1 MKIWRHIIASVVG
14 VAALGGTVAA
24 QSPDPEPAADD
35 AAQQLAERFAP
46 IIMLKEQEEQ
56 CAPEGEPYAPASVEI
71 VLDNPQIALRQMSE
85 GNPTVM
91 RGPSAG
97 DLLGLGEG
105 FFLDFPGSS
114 LQPGCIYQKD
124 FDWFTEEYPPTVYS
138 HVVQQPDV
146 PDRVFVQYWIYWY
159 YNDWNNK
166 HESDWEGITVV
177 FDATSIDEALASEPI
192 AVGYSQHEGGERADW
207 DDDKLSREGDRP
219 VVYSSAGSHAS
230 YFQDAIY
237 LGRGASEGF
246 GCDDTTGPSERVD
259 PAVVLLPDSVDDPS
273 DPLAWVSY
281 EGRWGER
288 QNGAFNGPT
297 GPVVKDRWLEPAP
310 WFDDLRSSSVVIP
323 AGNTSAN
330 EVIDVFCEVVEWG
343 SGQLI
348 AFSVSPLRLIL
359 TALVAFF
366 VLRFL
371 LGRTDWHR
379 SPRTPIVRRRRA
391 GQILR
396 TAIDIY
402 RRAPLIYILFGLIYI
417 PAALITGVLGALLKL
432 VPGVSA
438 FLSLAQGASGTSLVM
453 AAFVGSIANVAAFVV
468 INAIVAEYLDGSER
482 GLEAAVDA
490 IRTTWQRR
498 RSLFGAFG
506 RSFAIVFVLLASFV
520 GIPWGIRQ
528 LVRYQFV
535 GQAVAYDDLD
545 GAAALDRSSSLVRG
559 RWLHTALVIA
569 LLNGAVALLALVV
582 GLLIL
587 LVATGLPLWLFAA
600 IVSLVSALTVPI
612 AAIAMTLL
620 YGDAIAEQQGMAQV
634 ADDAVDVSDDV
645 DTGTVPA

>member
-1 MKIWRHIIASVVG
+1 MPRRAWRSALAATIASIAVMSVG
-14 VAALGGTVAA
+14 ATAAAGA
-24 QSPDPEPAADD
+24 PEPVDD
-35 AAQQLAERFAP
+35 AAQELADRFAP
-46 IIMLKEQEEQ
+46 VIMLKEQEEE
-56 CAPEGEPYAPASVEI
+56 CDPSGEPYAPASVEI
-71 VLDNPQIALRQMSE
+71 VLDNPEIALRQVGG

-114 LQPGCIYQKD
+114 LEPGCIYQRD
-124 FDWFTEEYPPTVYS
+124 FDKFTEAYPPTVYA
-138 HVVQQPDV
+138 HIVQQSDV

-177 FDATSIDEALASEPI
+177 FDATSVEDALASDPI

-259 PAVVLLPDSVDDPS
+259 PTVVVLPDAVDDPT

-288 QNGAFNGPT
+288 QSGAFNGPT
-297 GPVVKDRWLEPAP
+297 GPSVKDRWLEPAP
-310 WFDDLRSSSVVIP
+310 WFDDLRPSSVVIP

-330 EVIDVFCEVVEWG
+330 EIIDVFCGVVEWG

-348 AFSVSPLRLIL
+348 AFTVSPLRLIL
-359 TALVAFF
+359 SAVVVFF
-366 VLRFL
+366 VAKFL
-371 LGRTDWHR
+371 LGRTDWSR
-379 SPRTPIVRRRRA
+379 VPTSPIVRRRRA

-396 TAIDIY
+396 TALDIY
-402 RRAPLIYILFGLIYI
+402 GEAPLIFIMFGLVYI
-417 PAALITGVLGALLKL
+417 PAAFVTGILAALIQL

-438 FLSLAQGASGTSLVM
+438 LLSLAQGATGTSLVM

-468 INAIVAEYLDGSER
+468 INAIVAEYLDGPER
-482 GLEAAVDA
+482 GLDPAIEA
-490 IRTTWQRR
+490 IRSTWQRR

-569 LLNGAVALLALVV
+569 LLNGAVALMSLVV

-587 LVATGLPLWLFAA
+587 LVATGLPLWVFAA
-600 IVSLVSALTVPI
+600 VASLVSALTVPI
-612 AAIAMTLL
+612 AGIAMTLL
-620 YGDAIAEQQGMAQV
+620 YGDAIAEHESG
-634 ADDAVDVSDDV
+634 DAVDVSDDV
-645 DTGTVPA
+645 EAGTVPA

>member
-1 MKIWRHIIASVVG
+1 MRFGHRVLAAS
-14 VAALGGTVAA
+14 GTVLAIA
-24 QSPDPEPAADD
+24 TIGVSAGPAVHAGAPEPTDESV
-35 AAQQLAERFAP
+35 QELAERFAP
-46 IIMLKEQEEQ
+46 IIMLKEQEDE
-56 CAPEGEPYAPASVEI
+56 CDPDGEPYAPASVDI
-71 VLDNPQIALRQMSE
+71 VLDNPEIALRQVGG

-91 RGPSAG
+91 RGPSAE

-114 LQPGCIYQKD
+114 LEPGCVYQRD
-124 FDWFTEEYPPTVYS
+124 FEKYTEVYPPTVYA
-138 HVVQQPDV
+138 HVVRQPDV

-177 FDATSIDEALASEPI
+177 FEATSVDDALTVEPM

-207 DDDKLSREGDRP
+207 DADKLTREGDRP
-219 VVYSSAGSHAS
+219 VVYASAGSHAS
-230 YFQDAIY
+230 YFEDAIY

-259 PAVVLLPDSVDDPS
+259 PAVVVLPDMVDDPA

-297 GPVVKDRWLEPAP
+297 GPAVKDRWLEPAP
-310 WFDDLRSSSVVIP
+310 WFDDLRTSSFVIP

-330 EVIDVFCEVVEWG
+330 EVIDVFCVAVEWG
-343 SGQLI
+343 SGQLV
-348 AFSVSPLRLIL
+348 AFTVSPLRLIL
-359 TALVAFF
+359 TGILVFF
-366 VLRFL
+366 TAKFL
-371 LGRTDWHR
+371 LGRTDWGR
-379 SPRTPIVRRRRA
+379 VPTTPIVRRRRA

-396 TAIDIY
+396 SAIGIY
-402 RRAPLIYILFGLIYI
+402 GAAPLIFILFGLVYI
-417 PAALITGVLGALLKL
+417 PAAFLTGVLGGLIQL
-432 VPGVSA
+432 VPGVA
-438 FLSLAQGASGTSLVM
+438 ALASLARGSTGTSLVL

-468 INAIVAEYLDGSER
+468 VNAIVAEYLDGPRR
-482 GLEAAVDA
+482 GVDAAVEA
-490 IRTTWQRR
+490 IRSTWERR
-498 RSLFGAFG
+498 RALFGAFG
-506 RSFAIVFVLLASFV
+506 RSFAIVFVLLISFV
-520 GIPWGIRQ
+520 GVPWGIRQ

-535 GQAVAYDDLD
+535 GQAVACDGLD

-569 LLNGAVALLALVV
+569 LLNGAVALLALVF

-600 IVSLVSALTVPI
+600 TVSLVSALTVPI

-620 YGDAIAEQQGMAQV
+620 YGDAIAEHESG
-634 ADDAVDVSDDV
+634 DAVDVSDDV
-645 DTGTVPA
+645 AAGTVPA